1 MHASEAEAAVTRQ
14 VVVQRLRHSSHDVRE
29 SRCPMSTDEHVDQ
42 QLKLQQHR
50 RPELQQEARRS
61 PPRPGIDPAWTYR
74 ALTVLDVFLHVFVAS
89 TFVIGIWRASYQLFV
104 HYHTAM
110 NPWLATSA
118 SVLVQLLLSILSDPL
133 VRYFKR
139 KNHSKIAFWVV
150 SRVYIY
156 ARFVIGMVMFVY
168 QEWLLEVTLNH
179 VHIAIPP
186 SIVLTIA
193 IGILCSVR
201 MLATIM
207 GPPTCGLEF
216 DPKPEEI
223 FQFERM
229 FWPEDGTGSWL
240 YVLDSF
246 FSVCII
252 GSLVVIVWRGVWS
265 LMDEYIY
272 PGDDNTSAIL
282 SLVIG
287 YSVVLLAFAL
297 QPAVKKMVNKIN
309 GLKRILA
316 VDVYLLFSFFGA
328 VNVWRGVWIMLD
340 IHFIPDAPITSY
352 WISHIACFGFLVLL
366 NSSNSILVR
375 GVYIDAE
382 EDGTQCVDFPC
393 YYVRLLVQKRKR
405 KKQIRIDEEGKEMTQ
420 IKIEKEEKTEEINEK
435 MLLTS
440 ENGDITML
448 NETGETINN
457 SSKIV

>member
-1 MHASEAEAAVTRQ
+1 
-14 VVVQRLRHSSHDVRE
+14 
-29 SRCPMSTDEHVDQ
+29 MSTDEHVDQ
-42 QLKLQQHR
+42 QLKLQQHGR
-50 RPELQQEARRS
+50 SELQKEAHR
-61 PPRPGIDPAWTYR
+61 PPPWYSIDPAWTYR

-89 TFVIGIWRASYQLFV
+89 TFVIGIWRASYELFV
-104 HYHTAM
+104 HYHTKM
-110 NPWLATSA
+110 NPWLATGA
-118 SVLVQLLLSILSDPL
+118 SVAVQLLLSILSDPL
-133 VRYFKR
+133 VKYFKR
-139 KNHSKIAFWVV
+139 KNVSKIAFWVV

-156 ARFVIGMVMFVY
+156 ARFVIGMIMYVY
-168 QEWLLEVTLNH
+168 QEWLLEVTLHH
-179 VHIAIPP
+179 VHIAVNP
-186 SIVLTIA
+186 SIVVTIA
-193 IGILCSVR
+193 IGILCWVR

-265 LMDEYIY
+265 LMDNYLY
-272 PGDDNTSAIL
+272 PDDYNTSAIL

-297 QPAVKKMVNKIN
+297 QPAIKKLVNKVN
-309 GLKRILA
+309 GFKRILF

-328 VNVWRGVWIMLD
+328 VNVWRGVWAMLD

-352 WISHIACFGFLVLL
+352 WVSHIACFGFLVLL

-405 KKQIRIDEEGKEMTQ
+405 KRQIREDEEGKEMTQ
-420 IKIEKEEKTEEINEK
+420 IKIGNEDKTEGVNEK

-440 ENGDITML
+440 ENVDKTML
-448 NETGETINN
+448 NEVKETLNN
-457 SSKIV
+457 SSKVV

>member
-1 MHASEAEAAVTRQ
+1 
-14 VVVQRLRHSSHDVRE
+14 
-29 SRCPMSTDEHVDQ
+29 MSTDGHVEQ
-42 QLKLQQHR
+42 QLKLQHHGR
-50 RPELQQEARRS
+50 LEELQQEPRRP
-61 PPRPGIDPAWTYR
+61 PPRYSIDPAWTYR
-74 ALTVLDVFLHVFVAS
+74 ALTLLDVFLHVFVVS

-104 HYHTAM
+104 LYHKEM

-118 SVLVQLLLSILSDPL
+118 SVAVQLLLSILSDPL
-133 VRYFKR
+133 VKYFKR
-139 KNHSKIAFWVV
+139 RNHSKIAFWVI
-150 SRVYIY
+150 SRIYIY
-156 ARFVIGMVMFVY
+156 ARFVIGMIMYVY

-179 VHIAIPP
+179 VHIAVKP

-252 GSLVVIVWRGVWS
+252 GSLVVIIWRGVWS
-265 LMDEYIY
+265 LMDDYLY
-272 PGDDNTSAIL
+272 PDDGNTSAIL
-282 SLVIG
+282 SLVLG

-297 QPAVKKMVNKIN
+297 QPAVKKLVNKVN
-309 GLKRILA
+309 GLKRILY

-328 VNVWRGVWIMLD
+328 VNVWRGVWTMLD

-352 WISHIACFGFLVLL
+352 WVSHIACFGFLVLL

-405 KKQIRIDEEGKEMTQ
+405 KKQIRNNEESKEMTQ
-420 IKIEKEEKTEEINEK
+420 IKIGKEEKSEDLNEK
-435 MLLTS
+435 ILLTS

-448 NETGETINN
+448 NGVEETPNN